1 MNCAGWHWYFYSA
14 SSLRRFGKLSGS
26 GCGSGRR
33 ISGNDNYMTRLFFST
48 SFILCTF
55 AAMFEKLQRKWGVNG
70 LQLALI
76 LVTFALGGSLCG
88 YAGKKLLGLLAIE
101 SRALWL
107 IAYIILITLLWPLC
121 VLLIS
126 IPLGQYHFFI
136 RYIKKIGR
144 RFAGKKGG
152 HS

>member
-1 MNCAGWHWYFYSA
+1 
-14 SSLRRFGKLSGS
+14 
-26 GCGSGRR
+26 
-33 ISGNDNYMTRLFFST
+33 MTRLFFST

-55 AAMFEKLQRKWGVNG
+55 APMFEKLQRKWGVNG
-70 LQLALI
+70 LQLTLI

-107 IAYIILITLLWPLC
+107 VAYIILITLLWPLC

-126 IPLGQYHFFI
+126 IPLGQYRFFI